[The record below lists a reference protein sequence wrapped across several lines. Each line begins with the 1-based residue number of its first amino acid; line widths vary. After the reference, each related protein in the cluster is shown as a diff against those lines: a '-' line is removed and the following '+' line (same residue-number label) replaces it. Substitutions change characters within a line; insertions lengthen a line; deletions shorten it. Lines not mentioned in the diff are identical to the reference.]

1 MSIDFSAR
9 PQLSDGLGAP
19 RLGTFKYYGQPGT
32 GDAENNPKVPF
43 VDKDFVTSAPA
54 TQVLDE
60 FGETSVQLFL
70 NGLYSIAW
78 FTGDATLQT
87 SVLIGRADFVGIDAA
102 GGGGSDRVIDN
113 VDDTR
118 VQDEA
123 GSLGAVFSAT
133 TDSSLQYINSLAF
146 VWNATTRDLYRPNG
160 VDKVIAISA
169 TDVNM
174 IHVGGAVS
182 AFRATN
188 TSTLI
193 KNALNRTV
201 FSTIDATGI
210 TFVDSLTSTNIFSDG
225 NVSLLA
231 GAITTLQGGTGVNIA
246 ASAGDIAL
254 TANAGD
260 IVLANNAALGGIS
273 LTSGTS
279 GDISLTG
286 GTSVDLSVGSAGDIN
301 LNAGTFSGTLS
312 LTSGTTGNISIV
324 TGSSGL
330 LSISGGVSASL
341 SATGVLTLTSD
352 LADVNI
358 STGTAGV
365 IDLTSGTTG
374 NIAMSSGSGAD
385 FTMTSGDSR
394 NISLTSALGVNIT
407 ATAGAVNLTA
417 TAGAV
422 SIKSGGTNDVT
433 YDTSSTSGDHIFKIN
448 GVNRLVIDDAAPFFN
463 YTSNMLLNSST
474 TAAGTSPLQINK
486 ETSNLANDNFI
497 ACIRNTHT
505 ANIRMDAAGGLEFS
519 PAASDIRLK
528 SEYTELTNTLDKIAK
543 VPVYNGKMRMPND
556 PSTKIQK
563 TYFIA
568 DELKEQFPELV
579 DNEGVD
585 GIDDDGTKT
594 TFLAVKRDMNEILW
608 AAARDAKIQID
619 QLRSELETLKNA

>member
-9 PQLSDGLGAP
+9 PQLSNDLGAP

-43 VDKDFVTSAPA
+43 VDKDFVTSASA
-54 TQVLDE
+54 TQVLNE

-87 SVLIGRADFVGIDAA
+87 SVLIGRADFVGIDAS
-102 GGGGSDRVIDN
+102 GGGGSDRIIDN
-113 VDDTR
+113 VGDTR

-146 VWNATTRDLYRPNG
+146 VWNATTRDVYRPNG
-160 VDKVIAISA
+160 TAIAMSISA
-169 TDVNM
+169 TDVN
-174 IHVGGAVS
+174 IRHVGGTLNAFS
-182 AFRATN
+182 ASN

-210 TFVDSLTSTNIFSDG
+210 TLVDSLTSTNIESDG
-225 NVSLLA
+225 NASLLA
-231 GAITTLQGGTGVNIA
+231 GAMTTLQGGTGVNVA
-246 ASAGDIAL
+246 ASAGDIVL

-286 GTSVDLSVGSAGDIN
+286 GTSVDLSVGTAGDIN
-301 LNAGTFSGTLS
+301 IDAGTFSGTLS
-312 LTSGTTGNISIV
+312 LASGTTGNILINS
-324 TGSSGL
+324 GNSGL
-330 LSISGGVSASL
+330 LSMSGGTSATL
-341 SATGVLTLTSD
+341 SAIGAANLTSTMG
-352 LADVNI
+352 DVNI

-385 FTMTSGDSR
+385 FTMTSGSSR
-394 NISLTSALGVNIT
+394 NISLTSALDVNIT
-407 ATAGAVNLTA
+407 ATSGGVN
-417 TAGAV
+417 
-422 SIKSGGTNDVT
+422 IKSGGTNDII

-463 YTSNMLLNSST
+463 YTSDFLFTSAT
-474 TAAGTSPLQINK
+474 TSAGTSPLQVNK
-486 ETSNLANDNFI
+486 ETTGAASDRFI
-497 ACIRNTHT
+497 LLIRNGAN
-505 ANIRMDAAGGLEFS
+505 ANIQMDAAGALLFS

-528 SEYTELTNTLDKIAK
+528 SDYSELVNTLDKVAK
-543 VPVYNGKMRMPND
+543 VAVYNGKMRMPND
-556 PSTKIQK
+556 PSTKIQR

-579 DNEGVD
+579 DNEGVE
-585 GIDDDGTKT
+585 GIDDDGSKT

-608 AAARDAKIQID
+608 AGVRDAKIQID
-619 QLRSELETLKNA
+619 QLRYELEILKNK